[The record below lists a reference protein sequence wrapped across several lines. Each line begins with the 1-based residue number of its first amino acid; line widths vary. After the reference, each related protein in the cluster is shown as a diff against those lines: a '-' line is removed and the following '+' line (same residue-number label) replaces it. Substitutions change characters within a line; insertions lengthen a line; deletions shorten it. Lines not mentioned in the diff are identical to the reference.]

1 MMQRMIF
8 MAFLLALSLGTPG
21 WAETVPRVIT
31 VTGEGQVDAVPDLA
45 VISLGVTHEAK
56 EAKAAMDVTSK
67 DVAAILERLAALGIE
82 PRDLQTSRFL
92 LNPVWDNRNDS
103 NGQRPRIT
111 GFSASNT
118 VTVRIRDLAALG
130 PILDEVISE
139 GANHFNGLQ
148 FSLQD
153 PKPLKDE
160 ARSLAVTDAMERA
173 ALFAKAAGVTLG
185 PVQSISENGGGGR
198 PVMMEMA
205 AMRDG
210 GAPIAAGEVT
220 VSASV
225 SMVFSI
231 LD

>member
-1 MMQRMIF
+1 MQRMIIV
-8 MAFLLALSLGTPG
+8 AFLLALGMGNPG
-21 WAETVPRVIT
+21 LAETAPRVIT

-45 VISLGVTHEAK
+45 LISLGVTHEAK
-56 EAKAAMDVTSK
+56 EAKAAMDATSK
-67 DVAAILERLAALGIE
+67 DVAAVLARLTALGIE
-82 PRDLQTSRFL
+82 ARDLQTSRFS
-92 LNPVWDNRNDS
+92 LNPVWSNRYGSND
-103 NGQRPRIT
+103 QPPRIT

-118 VTVRIRDLAALG
+118 VTVRVRDLTELG
-130 PILDEVISE
+130 SILDEVIAE
-139 GANHFNGLQ
+139 GANQFNGLQ
-148 FSLQD
+148 FSLQE
-153 PKPLKDE
+153 PKPTRDA
-160 ARSLAVTDAMERA
+160 ARELAVTDAMARA

-210 GAPIAAGEVT
+210 GAPIAAGEVS

-231 LD
+231 LE